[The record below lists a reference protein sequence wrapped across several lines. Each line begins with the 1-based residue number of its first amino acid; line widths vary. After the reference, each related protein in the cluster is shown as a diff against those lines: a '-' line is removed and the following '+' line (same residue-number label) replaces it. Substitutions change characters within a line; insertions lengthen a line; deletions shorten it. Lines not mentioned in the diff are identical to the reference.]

1 MYRHVQ
7 YSIARSEKIA
17 YKVVFGRVTSSLF
30 NEVLE
35 EVYSSDIAS
44 SDKATDQ
51 WYFHWDTLS
60 FPHLV
65 RQVSKHLLATFA
77 ALVFGLVTKRSNF
90 NVVYFDAWNDST
102 GTFYWHWADLG
113 TVIMRNTCLQNNSA
127 DKVLADHEDGF
138 PNLMI
143 SGLWISRTLK
153 TQKRLKV

>member
-51 WYFHWDTLS
+51 WYFH
-60 FPHLV
+60 
-65 RQVSKHLLATFA
+65 
-77 ALVFGLVTKRSNF
+77 
-90 NVVYFDAWNDST
+90 
-102 GTFYWHWADLG
+102 
-113 TVIMRNTCLQNNSA
+113 
-127 DKVLADHEDGF
+127 
-138 PNLMI
+138 
-143 SGLWISRTLK
+143 
-153 TQKRLKV
+153 